1 MLCGPKRVG
10 WYRGWGARDIGSQN
24 PGRRRATTPPPMTV
38 ATERAVAMQ
47 GPLEQC
53 TEVIPE
59 IWCPKTPL
67 EMPGVRPRRGAS
79 SRPVEVDVRRL
90 GGRELALTHG
100 QKGAC

>member
-1 MLCGPKRVG
+1 
-10 WYRGWGARDIGSQN
+10 
-24 PGRRRATTPPPMTV
+24 MTV
-38 ATERAVAMQ
+38 ATKRAVAMQ
-47 GPLEQC
+47 GLLKQC
-53 TEVIPE
+53 IQVIPE